1 MPMLSICLK
10 EEGIIDKEEG
20 EEMTYIFV
28 NLKRFDV
35 PKNLGGI
42 CPVDDPQQWIESVID
57 ESVQFGLGQLDGT
70 MVTYLLPEALLIS
83 AMNRLK
89 NHAAEATQTIEIGSQ
104 GVFRED
110 IVKGGNFGAFT
121 TNLPAAAVK
130 NLGCTWAIIGH
141 SEERKDKF
149 GLFERFEPSVSSDT
163 TLMKK
168 ANDTLNTIIHEEVMW
183 AFKADLNVLLCV
195 GETAEERGE
204 GTFEEQRPR
213 IEAVLNSQLETGLK
227 GIRNYSHKRQLV
239 IGYEPRWAIGPGKT
253 PPGAEY
259 IGFMSSHIKSAC
271 VKLFGIEPPVVY
283 GGGLKEE
290 NAAMIAGIETID
302 GGLVALT
309 RFTAEI
315 GFEPEGLRKIIER
328 YLG

>member
-1 MPMLSICLK
+1 
-10 EEGIIDKEEG
+10 
-20 EEMTYIFV
+20 MTYIFV

-42 CPVDDPQQWIESVID
+42 CPLDDPQQWIEGVID
-57 ESVQFGLGQLDGT
+57 DSVRFGLGQLDGT
-70 MVTYLLPEALLIS
+70 IVAYLLPEALLIS
-83 AMNRLK
+83 AMNRMK
-89 NHAAEATQTIEIGSQ
+89 SHSAETTQTIEIGSQ

-121 TNLPAAAVK
+121 TNLPAAATK

-149 GLFERFEPSVSSDT
+149 GLFERFEPSVSSDV

-168 ANDTLNTIIHEEVMW
+168 ANDALNAIIHEEVMC
-183 AFKADLNVLLCV
+183 AFKNGLNVLLCV
-195 GETAEERGE
+195 GETAAERGE
-204 GTFEEQRPR
+204 GTFEEQQSR
-213 IEAVLNSQLETGLK
+213 IEVVLRSQLEIGLQ
-227 GIRNYSHKRQLV
+227 GIRDYYPGKQLV

-259 IGFMSSHIKSAC
+259 IGFVSSLLKSAC
-271 VKLFGIEPPVVY
+271 KELFGIEPPVVY

-309 RFTAEI
+309 RFTGDI
-315 GFEPEGLRKIIER
+315 GFEPEGLKTIIEK
-328 YLG
+328 YVA